1 MKIMIDIVNELIEI
15 EANANEIL
23 TDAENDKFIFDQVYN
38 LILQQLREK
47 INLLSQNEIEN
58 ARKENLFLQDEGIS
72 QISTKYEEYAAQMEN
87 EFASQKDNWIKEIFD
102 SILEDF

>member
-23 TDAENDKFIFDQVYN
+23 TDAQNDKFIFDQVYN

-72 QISTKYEEYAAQMEN
+72 QISTKYEEYTAQMEN